1 MNTFFILA
9 STITRC
15 ISIPTF
21 ASLFGIPIGIFSSA
35 IGWKIYKSIFA
46 KVYVSNWSDK
56 VFVIKN
62 VKNSVLWTYV
72 IRDFSR
78 KEIVETFVGTKKNHK
93 KQIQK
98 NSELKKQ
105 WREKVINY
113 MLNGKAMIAVLIIW
127 LIKKDNINE

>member
-15 ISIPTF
+15 ISIPAF

-35 IGWKIYKSIFA
+35 IGWKIYKNIFA

-98 NSELKKQ
+98 NSELKK
-105 WREKVINY
+105 
-113 MLNGKAMIAVLIIW
+113 
-127 LIKKDNINE
+127 